1 MPSARHIL
9 IVNSR
14 SVHQPVFVVGAP
26 HSGADL
32 IGRALKASAGFHVTI
47 GQPSVLRTVY
57 AFARRPSMHQG
68 RAQAAATVMRDAF
81 AQGWQIT
88 AHSCLECTREC
99 RAAAGLAA
107 DAVGPCVELR
117 GLETFGDASPDLIYC
132 AEALTY
138 AFPDARIVQVVR
150 DGRDVV
156 ASMLADP
163 VVMSWFRPS
172 FVNVDTEFPNPFFG
186 IESAED
192 RELWPR
198 LSPAGRCALRWRW
211 SVRLAARLHH
221 SLPPGQ
227 LKTIRYE
234 YLLSK
239 PDEALADL
247 SRFAGHQRASGRDPQ
262 RGPRLPHAQPQP
274 PRPGL
279 RDVPHHRGHHRD
291 RENRRRGTPPPR
303 LRPLVLGDE
312 VVDCWPIDLPGWSP
326 AAPRTRG

>member
-1 MPSARHIL
+1 MMLSARHIL

-14 SVHQPVFVVGAP
+14 SVQQPIFVVGAP

-32 IGRALKASAGFHVTI
+32 IGRALKASAGFHLTL

-57 AFARRPSMHQG
+57 AFARRPSMHTG
-68 RAQAAATVMRDAF
+68 RAQAAATVIRDAF
-81 AQGWQIT
+81 AQGWRVT
-88 AHSCLECTREC
+88 SHGCLECTRDC
-99 RAAAGLAA
+99 RAAAGLGDGAA
-107 DAVGPCVELR
+107 GPCVELR

-156 ASMLADP
+156 DALLADP

-186 IESAED
+186 IESEQD
-192 RELWPR
+192 REIWPR

-211 SVRLAARLHH
+211 SVRLAAQLHH
-221 SLPPGQ
+221 SLPAGP

-234 YLLSK
+234 HLMSQ
-239 PDEALADL
+239 PEDALGDL
-247 SRFAGHQRASGRDPQ
+247 SRFTGTTVQSAGIRAEARTWKQRSRGRRSPSWETSLSAEDVTEIEKMAGEEL
-262 RGPRLPHAQPQP
+262 RRL
-274 PRPGL
+274 GYL
-279 RDVPHHRGHHRD
+279 
-291 RENRRRGTPPPR
+291 
-303 LRPLVLGDE
+303 L
-312 VVDCWPIDLPGWSP
+312 
-326 AAPRTRG
+326 

>member
-14 SVHQPVFVVGAP
+14 SVHQPLFVVGAP

-32 IGRALKASAGFHVTI
+32 VGRALKASPGFHVTM

-68 RAQAAATVMRDAF
+68 RTQAAAAVIRDAF
-81 AQGWQIT
+81 AQAWQVT
-88 AHSCLECTREC
+88 PHSCLECTPQC

-117 GLETFGDASPDLIYC
+117 GLERFGDASPDLIYC
-132 AEALTY
+132 AEALID
-138 AFPDARIVQVVR
+138 AFPDARIVQVIR

-186 IESAED
+186 IETEED
-192 RELWPR
+192 REAWPQ
-198 LSPAGRCALRWRW
+198 LSPPARCALRWGW
-211 SVRLAARLHH
+211 SVRLAAKLHH
-221 SLPPGQ
+221 SLPAGQ
-227 LKTIRYE
+227 LKTLRYE
-234 YLLSK
+234 HLMSK
-239 PDEALADL
+239 PDEALSDL
-247 SRFAGHQRASGRDPQ
+247 SKFAG
-262 RGPRLPHAQPQP
+262 
-274 PRPGL
+274 
-279 RDVPHHRGHHRD
+279 V
-291 RENRRRGTPPPR
+291 T
-303 LRPLVLGDE
+303 V
-312 VVDCWPIDLPGWSP
+312 
-326 AAPRTRG
+326 AAAEIRNEARTARTRGRSRGPTPAHQRSLSSQDIAQIEKVAGEELRRLGYALPS